1 MLRTCILDWK
11 GSWKDH
17 LHLVEFSYN
26 SKDQASMKMVPF
38 EALYGK
44 QCWSLVC
51 WGKVGE
57 RRHLVPDMIILT
69 MDNIRKIR
77 EHYVQLRTNRKYRQI

>member
-26 SKDQASMKMVPF
+26 SKDQASMKMVPI

-44 QCWSLVC
+44 QC
-51 WGKVGE
+51 
-57 RRHLVPDMIILT
+57 
-69 MDNIRKIR
+69 
-77 EHYVQLRTNRKYRQI
+77 